1 MRRALL
7 LALALLAGFPA
18 SAWAPDHV
26 MKVMEVMTSN
36 GGDASVQ
43 FVELL
48 DPNAEPFPN
57 APYRVVVYDAAGT
70 RLGGTDITPFHTS
83 PMLIGTAAADA
94 ALGTT
99 RDATLATP
107 LPTTAGQV
115 CFTNTIGGVET
126 RIHCLTYGCITT
138 FVSGV
143 RASGAAPPDGQSAQ
157 RQDDGTVALGAPT
170 PRAANIT
177 GAATTGC
184 PGGSTPPPPPGP
196 PPPAGPPPPPGP
208 PPPGL
213 PAPLDTTKPRIT
225 ALRVNPSSFCVKR
238 SRICRTPGTRVRFR
252 LSERADVTMEVFYLG
267 ATASKRRVKTIR
279 LRGRRAG
286 THVIRYSGTGLK
298 RGRYVLNVF
307 AQDAARNVSRSVSA
321 RFSVRR

>member
-7 LALALLAGFPA
+7 LALGLLALAPT
-18 SAWAPDHV
+18 SATAADHL
-26 MKVMEVMTSN
+26 MKVNEVMTSS
-36 GGDASVQ
+36 GGDPTAQ

-48 DPNAEPFPN
+48 DTSAETFPSG
-57 APYRVVVYDAAGT
+57 PYRVVVYDAAGT
-70 RLGGTDITPFHTS
+70 RLGHTEITPFHTV
-83 PMLIGTAAADA
+83 PMLIASNAA
-94 ALGTT
+94 TMPT
-99 RDATLATP
+99 RDAELVTA

-115 CFTNTIGGVET
+115 CFTSMGATEN
-126 RIHCLTYGCITT
+126 RIHCLTYGCVTT

-143 RASGAAPPDGQSAQ
+143 RAHGAAPPDGQSLQ
-157 RQDDGTVALGAPT
+157 RQADGTATLGTPT
-170 PRAANIT
+170 PKAANVAGT
-177 GAATTGC
+177 AAVAC
-184 PGGSTPPPPPGP
+184 PGGSPSPPPPGP
-196 PPPAGPPPPPGP
+196 PPPVGPPP
-208 PPPGL
+208 
-213 PAPLDTTKPRIT
+213 ADTVKPRVS

-238 SRICRTPGTRVRFR
+238 SRTCRTPGTRVRFR

-298 RGRYVLNVF
+298 RGRYLLNVF
-307 AQDAARNVSRSVSA
+307 AQDAARNVSKSVSA